1 MTEQTPSERLYIAAQ
16 NLVQA
21 IQNYADMRV
30 RREGERR
37 NYYEAWDICPIRGA
51 RSEIARWSEEVYWT
65 MRDMAL
71 DCAPLVINGAV
82 YLINRA
88 GKISPSP
95 VPMYAIVRYD

>member
-1 MTEQTPSERLYIAAQ
+1 MLEPTPSERLYTAAQ
-16 NLVQA
+16 ALVQA
-21 IQNYADMRV
+21 IQDYADMRV
-30 RREGERR
+30 RPHVARR

-51 RSEIARWSEEVYWT
+51 RSEIGRWSEEVHWA

-71 DCAPLVINGAV
+71 DCAPLVIDGAV
-82 YLINRA
+82 YLVNRA